1 MKSFTTAIIAAAL
14 FSSAAAAQT
23 MTPSEMATM
32 APAAS
37 APAAA
42 AGSAA
47 AGEAVAF
54 DRVKGNCLACHVIA
68 GGSLAGSVGPALQNM
83 KVLVPDRNQLYAII
97 YDEQAR
103 NPQTVMPLF
112 GKNKILTPAEINDI
126 VDFLYTK

>member
-32 APAAS
+32 APATS

-42 AGSAA
+42 GAA